1 MGWRVHGAQTQ
12 RKKRLLEVGVVK
24 EGFLEE
30 GKLKHGVRVLVGIS
44 RRDGAGTAGLA
55 AHARRARRSLQSE
68 GKGTQ

>member
-1 MGWRVHGAQTQ
+1 M
-12 RKKRLLEVGVVK
+12 LEVGVVK